1 MNRPYNWRFQL
12 GYTEYVIALREKAKV
27 GPKAFQQLLMTFG
40 SPENVYKATKD
51 ELLSLPRMTLKKV
64 GEIFDSQ
71 DFLAEIREQI
81 LYLEELGV
89 GILTLLDDDYP
100 QNLKEIDD
108 PPPLLYFKGEFPI
121 KNDLFVTVVGT
132 HQATA
137 EGIEKAV
144 EIGRA
149 LAQRKAVVVSGL
161 ARGIDS
167 ASHVGAISEGGKTY
181 AILGN
186 GLNRIYPSEN
196 VSLAEQISKN
206 GALITEYGL
215 NVPVKVGQLMA
226 RNRIVVGLSQA
237 VIIVEMSEESPGT
250 IEAVDIAIK
259 QGKPLFVVRKE
270 TSQKV
275 KDLTQEGAVPIEGVD
290 DLDLV
295 LNYL

>member
-1 MNRPYNWRFQL
+1 L
-12 GYTEYVIALREKAKV
+12 GYTEYVIALREKAKI

-51 ELLSLPRMTLKKV
+51 ELLSLPRMTSKKV
-64 GEIFDSQ
+64 EEIFDSQ

-137 EGIEKAV
+137 EGIEKAM

-186 GLNRIYPSEN
+186 GLNRIFPSEN

-250 IEAVDIAIK
+250 MEAVDIAIK